1 MSKYNFNN
9 KTQLLLTDELFPM
22 LDVDSLSELESSGE
36 PAKSDPVSAVEST
49 LNPPDFM
56 GIKGGAGADSSWHW
70 STIKFFISVR
80 LK

>member
-56 GIKGGAGADSSWHW
+56 GIKGGAGADSSWH
-70 STIKFFISVR
+70 
-80 LK
+80 